1 MAEYDDKLLDHDYD
15 GIKELDNDLP
25 RWWVWLF
32 IITIGWAFAYM
43 AYYHIFHMG
52 YLQADQYKRELDP
65 NYIKPD
71 KGGNYPLG
79 LFEPYHSPDYSPDRD
94 IVFRRKPENKIKF
107 VEETRENDTTQYLEY
122 TDATHLADGKT
133 IFQAKCVSCHGK
145 FAEGNIG
152 PNLTDDYWLHGAG
165 IDNIA
170 KTIKYGVPAKGMLS
184 WRGEL
189 NIDQIQEVSS
199 YIISLHGSNP
209 PNPKAPQGELVTE
222 TKSKAL

>member
-1 MAEYDDKLLDHDYD
+1 MSEYEDKLLDHDYD

-32 IITIGWAFAYM
+32 ILSIIWAFGYM
-43 AYYHIFHMG
+43 IYYHVFDVG
-52 YLQADQYKRELDP
+52 YLQADEYKKEMDP
-65 NYIKPD
+65 SYAKVD
-71 KGGNYPLG
+71 KGGHYPLG
-79 LFEPYHSPDYSPDRD
+79 LFEPYRSPDYAPERD
-94 IVFRRKPENKIKF
+94 IVFHKDTNKKVQF
-107 VEETRENDTTQYLEY
+107 VEERRENDTLAYTAY
-122 TDATHLADGKT
+122 TDSENLKSGKA
-133 IFQAKCVSCHGK
+133 IFEIKCVSCHGK

-165 IDNIA
+165 IDNVV

-189 NIDQIQEVSS
+189 KPEQIEQVAS
-199 YIISLHGSNP
+199 YILSLRGSHP

-222 TKSKAL
+222 IQSKPL